1 MTKILVTGGA
11 GYLGSHT
18 CLALMEKGFEVSVID
33 SFINSNPKALE
44 IVKNIYVNNSCG
56 AQKAKI
62 KVRKGDLRNIEDL
75 RRLFL
80 EEIEKGEPIA
90 GVIHFAGL
98 KGVNESLNNP
108 LIYWENNLLSSI
120 NLLKVMKENGCKNI
134 VFSSSAT
141 VYGLS
146 NKSNISENSPLKP
159 INPYGNN
166 KETIEKIL
174 NDLFKS
180 SSKDWCIANLRY
192 FNPIGAHQSGLIGEN
207 PMGISNNI
215 FPLILKVASG
225 RLSHL
230 EIFGND
236 WPTPDGTCIRDY
248 IHVMDL
254 AEGHLKT
261 LEFLFK
267 NSSQLLNLNI
277 GTGRGISVLE
287 LINTF
292 ERINNVNI
300 PFKFVERRLG
310 DVCRLVAD
318 NTLSEKVLNWSPT
331 KNIEQMCKDGWQWKV
346 LNPNGYKKN

>member
-1 MTKILVTGGA
+1 MTKILITGGA
-11 GYLGSHT
+11 GFIGSHT
-18 CLALMEKGFEVSVID
+18 CLALMEKGYEVIVID
-33 SFINSNPKALE
+33 SFINSKPRSLE
-44 IVKNIYVNNSCG
+44 MVKKIYTKNSG
-56 AQKAKI
+56 GKQKAKI
-62 KVRKGDLRNIEDL
+62 KICKGDLRNKEDL
-75 RRLFL
+75 RKIFF
-80 EEIEKGEPIA
+80 EEIDQGVPIS

-98 KGVNESLNNP
+98 KAVNESIRNP
-108 LIYWENNLLSSI
+108 LMYWENNLVSSI
-120 NLLKVMKENGCKNI
+120 NLLKVMKENECKHI

-146 NKSNISENSPLKP
+146 NKSNIKENSPLKP

-207 PMGISNNI
+207 PLGVPNNI
-215 FPLILKVASG
+215 FPIILKVASG
-225 RLSHL
+225 NLSNL

-236 WPTPDGTCIRDY
+236 WPTSDGTCIRDY

-267 NSSQLLNLNI
+267 NNSQILNLNL

-287 LINTF
+287 LVNTF

-310 DVCRLVAD
+310 DACRVVAD
-318 NTLSEKVLNWSPT
+318 NTLAKTVLNWSPSKT
-331 KNIEQMCKDGWQWKV
+331 IEQMCKDGWQWKV
-346 LNPNGYKKN
+346 LNPNGY

>member
-1 MTKILVTGGA
+1 MKTILVTGGS
-11 GYLGSHT
+11 GFIGSHT
-18 CLALMEKGFEVSVID
+18 CFCLLKNKYKIILVD
-33 SFINSNPKALE
+33 SNVNSSKLSLKMIKKIFDQNKEFIEE
-44 IVKNIYVNNSCG
+44 IIFH
-56 AQKAKI
+56 
-62 KVRKGDLRNIEDL
+62 KGDIRDEK
-75 RRLFL
+75 FL
-80 EEIEKGEPIA
+80 EKVFRQSSNNGYPID

-98 KGVNESLNNP
+98 KSVKESTKYP
-108 LIYWENNLLSSI
+108 LIYWDNNVYGTLI
-120 NLLKVMKENGCKNI
+120 LLKVMKLFNCETI

-146 NKSNISENSPLKP
+146 NKANITEDSPLKP

-207 PMGISNNI
+207 PMGVSNNI
-215 FPLILKVASG
+215 FPLILKVAYG
-225 RLSHL
+225 KLSHL

-254 AEGHLKT
+254 AKAHLKA
-261 LEFLFK
+261 LEYLLK
-267 NSSQLLNLNI
+267 NNSQVLNLNL
-277 GTGRGISVLE
+277 GTGIGASVLQ
-287 LINTF
+287 LVNTF
-292 ERINNVNI
+292 ERINKVNI
-300 PFKFVERRLG
+300 PIKFVERRLG
-310 DVCRLVAD
+310 DACRLVAD
-318 NTLSEKVLNWSPT
+318 NTFAKSVLNWSPS

>member
-18 CLALMEKGFEVSVID
+18 CLALIEKGYEVIVID
-33 SFINSNPKALE
+33 SFINSNPKSLK
-44 IVKNIYVNNSCG
+44 IVEQIHINNLG
-56 AQKAKI
+56 GKQKAKI

-75 RRLFL
+75 RRLFS
-80 EEIEKGEPIA
+80 EEIDQGESID

-98 KGVNESLNNP
+98 KAVNESISNP
-108 LIYWENNLLSSI
+108 LMYWENNLVSTI
-120 NLLKVMKENGCKNI
+120 NLLKVMKENECKNI

-146 NKSNISENSPLKP
+146 NKTNISENSPLKP

-180 SSKDWCIANLRY
+180 SSKHWCIANLRY

-207 PMGISNNI
+207 PVGLPNNI

-225 RLSHL
+225 KLSHL

-267 NSSQLLNLNI
+267 NKSQILNLNI
-277 GTGRGISVLE
+277 GTGRGISVLQ
-287 LINTF
+287 LVNTF
-292 ERINNVNI
+292 EKINNVKI
-300 PFKFVERRLG
+300 PVEFVNRRLG
-310 DVCRLVAD
+310 DACRVVAD
-318 NTLSEKVLNWSPT
+318 NTLAKTVLNWSPS
-331 KNIEQMCKDGWQWKV
+331 KNIKEMCKDGWQWKV
-346 LNPNGYKKN
+346 LNPNGY